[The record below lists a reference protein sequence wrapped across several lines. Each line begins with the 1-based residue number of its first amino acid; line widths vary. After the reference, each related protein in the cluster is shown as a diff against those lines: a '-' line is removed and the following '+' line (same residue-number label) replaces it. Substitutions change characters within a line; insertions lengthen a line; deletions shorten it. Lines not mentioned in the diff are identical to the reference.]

1 MSDFLSNFSP
11 ENYDGKK
18 KENPP
23 QPNAKA
29 TDDAVSSE
37 DEIGKSPENGE
48 RDQSTVLE
56 EVTSSRTRKSKDSTK
71 QTVSRFGKE
80 ETEFDPTYRN
90 RQRKK
95 YLLITGAI
103 LALIAVISVVYY
115 QVTHV
120 KVPDFAGQDVS
131 EVRTWGLEEGVGI
144 KVDQVYDFENEVN
157 KIVSQSAD
165 PNQKIKKGKTL
176 TVKASLGPDP
186 EEKIDLPDFSSLTT
200 EEAKKWIE
208 EQKAENISLI
218 EQYDDKVESGKLI
231 KQEAAN
237 KEQDIK
243 EYKRKDRISIY
254 YSKGKEV
261 FEKNIEVTDF
271 TGKSKAE
278 AQEWAK
284 KNELQYKEEAVFSDT
299 VALDL
304 VVSQEPVKGSKLA
317 KKDQFL
323 VKVSKGKALV
333 VPDFSQYT
341 IEQAE
346 GLESKIPIQ
355 VKTVY
360 SDQIGYGNFVSQ
372 SEEAGKEYG
381 DTDTLPTVKV
391 VYSLGQ
397 PYLKDI
403 RNQATEGDL
412 PKLFFDEYKSK
423 GAYVYYDV
431 YYVDSAEPK
440 GTVVE
445 MSRYGEFIPL
455 EVSITIG
462 ISRGNL
468 QGEPISS
475 DVTAPEVLPEVQEVE
490 KVPEAKTESSS
501 ELTEE

>member
-11 ENYDGKK
+11 GNYDGKK
-18 KENPP
+18 QSSPKETEFDEKTER
-23 QPNAKA
+23 KA
-29 TDDAVSSE
+29 EPIPDSQTSDQGA
-37 DEIGKSPENGE
+37 GE
-48 RDQSTVLE
+48 SKAAAASDPKEMKR
-56 EVTSSRTRKSKDSTK
+56 RTRKETSSS
-71 QTVSRFGKE
+71 QPVSRFGKE
-80 ETEFDPTYRN
+80 ETEFDPTYRK

-95 YLLITGAI
+95 Y
-103 LALIAVISVVYY
+103 ALIAGAVIVLIAISSVVYY
-115 QVTHV
+115 QLTHV
-120 KVPDFAGQDVS
+120 KVPDFAKKDLS
-131 EVRTWGLEEGVGI
+131 EARTWGMEEGVAI
-144 KVDQVYDFENEVN
+144 KVDQVYDFEVETNR
-157 KIVSQSAD
+157 IVSQSVAAD
-165 PNQKIKKGKTL
+165 QKIKKGKTL

-186 EEKIDLPDFSSLTT
+186 EEMIELPDFSSLTT
-200 EEAKKWIE
+200 EAAKEWIE
-208 EQKAENISLI
+208 KQKAENISLI
-218 EQYDDKVESGKLI
+218 EQYDDKVEAGVFI

-237 KEQDIK
+237 KEQDLK
-243 EYKRKDRISIY
+243 AYKRKDRLSIY

-271 TGKSKAE
+271 TGKNKGE

-284 KNELQYKEEAVFSDT
+284 KNELKYKEEAVFSDT
-299 VALDL
+299 VALDV

-317 KKDQFL
+317 KKDQLL

-360 SDQIGYGNFVSQ
+360 SDQIGYGNFISQ
-372 SEEAGKEYG
+372 SEEAGKEYS
-381 DTDTLPTVKV
+381 DSDTLPTVKV

-403 RNQATEGDL
+403 RHQATEGDL
-412 PKLFFDEYKSK
+412 PKIVFDEYKSK
-423 GAYVYYDV
+423 GASVYYDV

-468 QGEPISS
+468 QGE
-475 DVTAPEVLPEVQEVE
+475 
-490 KVPEAKTESSS
+490 TESLPVSP
-501 ELTEE
+501 ETENVKDPLETVNSATTE